1 MTSDVLVPGSEFL
14 IDLHLLNLTKP
25 DFKEED
31 KESDECVLDLRVSSD
46 DYLWHRS
53 VWKIELEE
61 SPKSR
66 HI

>member
-31 KESDECVLDLRVSSD
+31 KESDECVLDLSVSSD
-46 DYLWHRS
+46 DHLWHRS